1 MCYFIFLIFST
12 VLFSHHKYS
21 HQRTIMLCSCLLS
34 ARASHLLPVCQLSAP
49 TSPPAA
55 IRIKMLWTCRPL
67 LLADMTR
74 RDSPWLASR
83 FFLDHERVI
92 GTCFRSAPVPFFPP
106 LLFSWLRL
114 VYLLTVAPIFWT
126 SGPEM
131 KVKTVCLDSERAS
144 TVVLGDFVKPA
155 GIGEHQCS
163 QRRPLCTGGT
173 LLPCSACS
181 LSLPWTS
188 TSAAGG
194 PKCCTAPG

>member
-1 MCYFIFLIFST
+1 MCYFLFLIFST

-49 TSPPAA
+49 TEKCCERVGLCSSQTSLAA
-55 IRIKMLWTCRPL
+55 TR
-67 LLADMTR
+67 LA
-74 RDSPWLASR
+74 L
-83 FFLDHERVI
+83 FLDHERVI

-194 PKCCTAPG
+194 PKCCTAPS